1 MTDNKTTKSI
11 NEFDDVK
18 KEAHSEIDKSI
29 TEKKTLLSELEK
41 GMSDLSK
48 DSDLYKTLNKQLKTL
63 KKEITEL
70 ADQKN
75 KINTIFSDAETID
88 TFIDYKKYRNKLNIK
103 LVIRGLLMI
112 GIFLLLVT
120 KYLRKK
126 ILSLF
131 LIKKSDYL
139 YLAMVFIFISY
150 LLIHLF

>member
-1 MTDNKTTKSI
+1 MTDNKTTKSL
-11 NEFDDVK
+11 NDFDDVK

-29 TEKKTLLSELEK
+29 KEKETLLSELEK
-41 GMSDLSK
+41 GIKDLNEKSP
-48 DSDLYKTLNKQLKTL
+48 LYLPLHNQLKTL
-63 KKEITEL
+63 KTEIKELEYR
-70 ADQKN
+70 KK
-75 KINTIFSDAETID
+75 KINTIFSEAEKID

-103 LVIRGLLMI
+103 LVIRGVIMI